1 MLINDLSITLN
12 LSAMKRIF
20 GTLVLSALLSV
31 AYGQRS
37 IDALFNK
44 YADNEGFVSLTI
56 NGNLLNLLKS
66 DKHGCHENHW
76 PGEVNEIRI
85 LVQEDENLKVENFYD
100 IAMRDINKRDYE
112 EFMSVKKTDQDLRI
126 YVRSDGDIIKELLLI
141 AGGDDN
147 FIIQLKGKI
156 SINEAEDFCN
166 EAKKD
171 HGTDFLSDLN

>member
-1 MLINDLSITLN
+1 MRIPTDHYKLIYLN
-12 LSAMKRIF
+12 MKRILEILILSGLTSFSF
-20 GTLVLSALLSV
+20 G
-31 AYGQRS
+31 QKS
-37 IDALFNK
+37 IDALFAK
-44 YADNEGFVSLTI
+44 YADNDGFVTLTI

-66 DKHGCHENHW
+66 DKHEWHENHW
-76 PGEVNEIRI
+76 PGKVDQIRI